1 MSNAASPYGFRPRK
15 LGHANLY
22 VGEIERS
29 MTFYTRIC
37 GFEEVFREH
46 QIKAG
51 FVSNGTRHHDLGM
64 VDISRRK
71 LIGRDGEELGD
82 RNVPSSPGLNHLAF
96 EIETEK
102 ELVASFKK
110 VEKTDAHIVMT
121 LDHGLAKSVYMTEPS
136 GMEVEF
142 YSDAIDDWRGF
153 FNDALRRNAMVT
165 GLWEPGKEAP
175 SEHSYF
181 DEASEVRVVRDAALN
196 PISIVHATMS
206 VANYEDSLKF
216 QRDIGG
222 FAVVAQSDDV
232 AVLKGYRQPRQD
244 LVLVR
249 SKQNDGAKIH
259 HLTFALPTSEHVQKG
274 KARLSKAGVAVVRE
288 LDTDRKSSIFIHDPD
303 GLLLEF
309 AHYKVNGPIAA
320 VRSADDA
327 YLV

>member
-1 MSNAASPYGFRPRK
+1 MSASGNGFRPRK

-29 MTFYTRIC
+29 MTFYTQVC

-96 EIETEK
+96 EVETEK

-121 LDHGLAKSVYMTEPS
+121 LDHGLAKSIYLTDPS

-142 YSDAIDDWRGF
+142 YTDAIDDWREF
-153 FNDALRRNAMVT
+153 FNNALKRNAMVT

-181 DEASEVRVVRDAALN
+181 DEAPEVRVVPDAALN
-196 PISIVHATMS
+196 PVSLTHATMS

-216 QRDIGG
+216 HRDIGG
-222 FAVVAQSDDV
+222 FSVVAQSDGI
-232 AVLKGYRQPRQD
+232 AVLKGYQQPRQD

-249 SKQNDGAKIH
+249 SKQNDGNKIH
-259 HLTFALPTSEHVQKG
+259 HLTFSLPTPEHVQKG
-274 KARLSKAGVAVVRE
+274 KARLAKAGVKVVRE
-288 LDTDRKSSIFIHDPD
+288 LDTDRKTSIFIRDPD
-303 GLLLEF
+303 DLLLEF
-309 AHYKVNGPIAA
+309 THYKVDGPIAA
-320 VRSADDA
+320 IGSADDA
-327 YLV
+327 YLI